1 MSISWQKYK
10 NWYIL
15 FVVAA
20 LTLAVDWAS
29 KTVVA
34 NNMVL
39 YETWR
44 PPITLVS
51 RVVSLTYTT
60 NTGAAFGLF
69 PNHGALFVV
78 IAFVVIAA
86 IIFYYRQ
93 LPEGYLLVRLA
104 LGLQLG
110 GALGN
115 LVDRLR
121 QGYVVDFFDF
131 NFWPMQ
137 DWALF
142 NVADSAIVVGVFLL
156 AFTMLREDLE
166 AREPEAA
173 PPESEAASEPGAS

>member
-1 MSISWQKYK
+1 MNIVRKYR
-10 NWYIL
+10 NWYTL
-15 FVVAA
+15 FAVAA
-20 LTLAVDWAS
+20 LTLAADWAS
-29 KTVVA
+29 KTVVV
-34 NNMVL
+34 NNMEL
-39 YETWR
+39 YETWH
-44 PPITLVS
+44 PPVALVRS
-51 RVVSLTYTT
+51 VVSLTYTT

-69 PNHGALFVV
+69 PDHGALFVG

-86 IIFYYRQ
+86 ILVYYRQ
-93 LPEGYLLVRLA
+93 LPAGYFLVRLA

-142 NVADSAIVVGVFLL
+142 NVADSAIVVGTCLL
-156 AFTMLREDLE
+156 ALVMLREDLE
-166 AREPEAA
+166 TQEQQATSS
-173 PPESEAASEPGAS
+173 ESEAASEPGAS